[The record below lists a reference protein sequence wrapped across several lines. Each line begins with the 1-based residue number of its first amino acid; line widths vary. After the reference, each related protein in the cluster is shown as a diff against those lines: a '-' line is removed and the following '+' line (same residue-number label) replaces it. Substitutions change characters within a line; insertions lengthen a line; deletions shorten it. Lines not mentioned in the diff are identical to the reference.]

1 MNYPLR
7 AVLAIVL
14 GAGLAAAAQAQDTS
28 SQSNATTN
36 QGAAS
41 AQNMQMQNA
50 APTTRMHRAVRARA
64 HKASATHRVSANAQK
79 MTRQQA
85 RMAQKQNRSLHTA
98 SLSRHTSGHQKAA
111 RGQVNQ
117 SGLGVGSSM
126 PDAMNS
132 PATTGAGAATA
143 PSNTG
148 TPATK
153 Y

>member
-1 MNYPLR
+1 MNYPMR

-14 GAGLAAAAQAQDTS
+14 GAGLAASAQAQDTS

-50 APTTRMHRAVRARA
+50 APTTRMHRAVRHRA
-64 HKASATHRVSANAQK
+64 HKATATHRVSANTQK
-79 MTRQQA
+79 MTRQQV
-85 RMAQKQNRSLHTA
+85 RMAQKQHGSLRTA
-98 SLSRHTSGHQKAA
+98 SSGHQKAV
-111 RGQVNQ
+111 RGRVNQ

-126 PDAMNS
+126 PDNSNAMNS
-132 PATTGAGAATA
+132 PATTGAGATTA
-143 PSNTG
+143 PSNAGAPT
-148 TPATK
+148 TK